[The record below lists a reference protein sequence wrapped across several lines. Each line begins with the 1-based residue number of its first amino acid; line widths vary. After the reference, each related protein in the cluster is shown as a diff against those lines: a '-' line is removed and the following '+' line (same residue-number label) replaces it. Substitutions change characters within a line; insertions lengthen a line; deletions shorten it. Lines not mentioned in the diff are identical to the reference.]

1 MRNKDDARHQAHE
14 KGRHMSAPNDPHN
27 PQTLPPEQPSTPPGQ
42 QPSSPENAPTTAP
55 AQPAYPT
62 APGSPPAG
70 APSGYSAPP
79 GAPPTAPRQRSP
91 LSFVLGLLAGVL
103 LLGLIAAALYYLGP
117 GQSVVR
123 ETRATATVTATTTTP
138 PSTPTLAATATPTER
153 IIYQDSL
160 TTSGSG
166 TGWSLDP
173 ACAFKPDGLHVIGL
187 VICFAP
193 PDALAD
199 GTLTVT
205 LKQVSGATNRFGGI
219 VFRRLS
225 TGSYYITQIDGQGH
239 WSLDKVVNG
248 THTSLVAQQSS
259 PAIRMGTGASNTLTV
274 RMVGG
279 RFTIAANGTPLG
291 SATDATFAS
300 GLIGLVGDAES
311 DVVFTDLT
319 ITAPRS

>member
-1 MRNKDDARHQAHE
+1 
-14 KGRHMSAPNDPHN
+14 MSAPNDAPT
-27 PQTLPPEQPSTPPGQ
+27 PQTPPPEQPPSPPGQ
-42 QPSSPENAPTTAP
+42 QPFSPETAPPTAP
-55 AQPAYPT
+55 AQPASPT

-70 APSGYSAPP
+70 APGGYGAPP

-91 LSFVLGLLAGVL
+91 LSFVLGFLTAIL

-117 GQSVVR
+117 GQSILP
-123 ETRATATVTATTTTP
+123 ETHATATVTTTATTP

-160 TTSGSG
+160 STSGSG
-166 TGWSLDP
+166 TGWSNDP

-199 GTLTVT
+199 GTVTVT
-205 LKQVSGATNRFGGI
+205 LKQVSGATNRFEGI

-225 TGSYYITQIDGQGH
+225 TGSYYITQIDGLGR
-239 WSLDKVVNG
+239 WYLDKVVNG

-279 RFTIAANGTPLG
+279 RFSIAANGTPLG

-311 DVVFTDLT
+311 DVVFTNLT